1 MAFVPDSFELLPDGA
16 LASVVGGAGMNV
28 DSSKTRWRFVQVGEV
43 PVPIPITTTKQERT
57 PFGACVDRA
66 TATRP
71 DPDSRLAEIHRC
83 WQTRNQNQET
93 P

>member
-1 MAFVPDSFELLPDGA
+1 MPDILEPVTDAA
-16 LASVVGGAGMNV
+16 LAVVVGGAGMNV

-43 PVPIPITTTKQERT
+43 PVPFPITTTKQERT

-66 TATRP
+66 TATSPTP
-71 DPDSRLAEIHRC
+71 DARLAEIHRC
-83 WQTRNQNQET
+83 WQTRNQSQET